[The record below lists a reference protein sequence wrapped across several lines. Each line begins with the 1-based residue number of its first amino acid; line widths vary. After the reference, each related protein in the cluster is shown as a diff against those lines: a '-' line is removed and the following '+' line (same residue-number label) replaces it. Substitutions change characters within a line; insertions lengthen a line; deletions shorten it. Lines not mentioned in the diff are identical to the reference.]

1 MQLQE
6 FFQLSFSS
14 QMNTFN
20 KHARFLMSR
29 EQRWCVIGL
38 YELNKSLVEL
48 WVDRRQHE
56 IVGFRE
62 VRELDQLHSYVEHI
76 PLELYN
82 R

>member
-1 MQLQE
+1 MQIEE

-14 QMNTFN
+14 QMNAFN

-29 EQRWCVIGL
+29 EQRWCVVGL

-56 IVGFRE
+56 IVGFRA
-62 VRELDQLHSYVEHI
+62 VNELDQLHSYVEHF

>member
-1 MQLQE
+1 MQLEQ
-6 FFQLSFSS
+6 FFQQSFAA
-14 QMNTFN
+14 QMKTFN

-29 EQRWCVIGL
+29 EQRWCVVGL

-56 IVGFRE
+56 IVGFRA
-62 VRELDQLHSYVEHI
+62 VSELDQLHRYVAHF

>member
-20 KHARFLMSR
+20 KHARFLVSR

-62 VRELDQLHSYVEHI
+62 VRDLDQLHSYVEHI
-76 PLELYN
+76 PLELYS

>member
-1 MQLQE
+1 MQLEQ
-6 FFQLSFSS
+6 FFQQSFST
-14 QMNTFN
+14 QMKTFN

-62 VRELDQLHSYVEHI
+62 VRDLDQLHSYVEHL

>member
-1 MQLQE
+1 MQLEQ
-6 FFQLSFSS
+6 FFQQPFAT
-14 QMNTFN
+14 QMETFN

-38 YELNKSLVEL
+38 YELDKSLVEL

-56 IVGFRE
+56 IVGFRA
-62 VRELDQLHSYVEHI
+62 VSELDQLHSYVEHL